1 MTSQP
6 RPQRPAA
13 TDYFNP
19 TEQLELLQSIK
30 VKAQKSA
37 TATPQES
44 HPPVREKTAPSATT
58 TTTSQ
63 RVDYVAHEM
72 SLREKLEKAKAEREA
87 KAKLEAALSGNSQTP
102 QTAPNTASA
111 IAHSDGSQNVSM
123 NGNKAPEP
131 PAGPPPPPIQNNKAN
146 TTPANSVPTRTS
158 TYGPTWVQNMGY
170 SQQTNSM
177 GYPRP
182 PFPPFPQPSFP
193 PYGMP

>member
-44 HPPVREKTAPSATT
+44 HPPVREKPPPSAMT

-63 RVDYVAHEM
+63 PVDYVAHEM

-87 KAKLEAALSGNSQTP
+87 KAKLEAALSGNSQTLH
-102 QTAPNTASA
+102 TALNTASA
-111 IAHSDGSQNVSM
+111 TTHTDGSHNVSLK
-123 NGNKAPEP
+123 NNVPEP
-131 PAGPPPPPIQNNKAN
+131 PAGPPPPPIQNNKAKAN
-146 TTPANSVPTRTS
+146 TTPANPIPT
-158 TYGPTWVQNMGY
+158 PT
-170 SQQTNSM
+170 
-177 GYPRP
+177 
-182 PFPPFPQPSFP
+182 
-193 PYGMP
+193 